1 MSQLRDEHRRFKREV
16 EKDIRI
22 KEASFLCFEY
32 AKRHFQAYDWRYK
45 DFRANKHIFLKCCET
60 LKNDNIVG
68 ANIWD
73 CDEYQDYLELDSV
86 SWIESNNNSKNIL
99 EKLYNKLNYTLII
112 EPIFYSILKNIV
124 DIAREYE
131 YPPTRLLKNNDVIPA
146 IEQYVYFQ
154 QNFLLSGDK
163 NKVNKSLTGYWNR
176 STRDGKP
183 AVITG
188 SHLPE
193 PPPRLNQ
200 LKRHISE
207 DVDKAADHPDFDVTV
222 LPNRRGGMHSRFIG
236 LYLWDKKRN
245 LMDTTISDILNSFK
259 KDIKDAMKKVASP
272 HVGQGF
278 SFFLNCSLERA
289 ENLYAV
295 TQKCILNNKI
305 LPISH

>member
-1 MSQLRDEHRRFKREV
+1 MSQLRDEQRRFKREV

-22 KEASFLCFEY
+22 KEASFLSFEY
-32 AKRHFQAYDWRYK
+32 AKRHFQAHDPRYK
-45 DFRANKHIFLKCCET
+45 DFSANKHIFLMCCEI

-68 ANIWD
+68 TDIWD

-86 SWIESNNNSKNIL
+86 AWIESNNNSKNIL
-99 EKLYNKLNYTLII
+99 EKLYNKLNHTLIV
-112 EPIFYSILKNIV
+112 ESIFYSILRNII
-124 DIAREYE
+124 DIAREYK
-131 YPPTRLLKNNDVIPA
+131 YPPTRLLEDNAVIPV

-154 QNFLLSGDK
+154 QNFLLDMDK

-176 STRDGKP
+176 STRDGMP
-183 AVITG
+183 AVVIG

-193 PPPRLNQ
+193 PPPRLSQ

-207 DVDKAADHPDFDVTV
+207 EVGKAADHPDFDVTV

-236 LYLWDKKRN
+236 LYLWDKKHN
-245 LMDTTISDILNSFK
+245 LMNTTVSPALNSFK
-259 KDIKDAMKKVASP
+259 KDIEDVMKMAASP

-278 SFFLNCSLERA
+278 SFFLNCPLERA

-295 TQKCILNNKI
+295 AEKCIQCNKI

>member
-1 MSQLRDEHRRFKREV
+1 MTKPNDERRRFKREID
-16 EKDIRI
+16 KDIRI
-22 KEASFLCFEY
+22 KEASFLSFEY
-32 AKRHFQAYDWRYK
+32 AKRHFQAYDQRYK
-45 DFRANKHIFLKCCET
+45 DFNTNKHIFLACCEI

-68 ANIWD
+68 ADIWD
-73 CDEYQDYLELDSV
+73 CDEYQEYLELDSV
-86 SWIESNNNSKNIL
+86 VWLKDIINNKIILIELHK
-99 EKLYNKLNYTLII
+99 KLNYNITTDVLYLLLREII
-112 EPIFYSILKNIV
+112 
-124 DIAREYE
+124 DIAHEYDC
-131 YPPTRLLKNNDVIPA
+131 PPTRLLKNNGVIPA

-154 QNFLLSGDK
+154 QNFLLSEDK
-163 NKVNKSLTGYWNR
+163 NKVNKSLVGYWSR

-183 AVITG
+183 AVVTG

-193 PPPRLNQ
+193 PPPRLSQ

-207 DVDKAADHPDFDVTV
+207 EVDKAADHPDFDVTV
-222 LPNRRGGMHSRFIG
+222 LPNRRGGIHSRLIG

-245 LMDTTISDILNSFK
+245 LMDTTVSNALNSFK
-259 KDIKDAMKKVASP
+259 KDIEDAMKKAASP

-295 TQKCILNNKI
+295 TQKCIQSNKI